1 MMLEWLD
8 IDFSVAKW
16 VGAHEITDL
25 GRFSFWSRTD
35 HELSLV
41 CPTELLPRDIEVHED
56 GWSCFRVVGQM
67 EFSMVGILAK
77 ISGCLA
83 KNEISIFAV
92 STFDT
97 DYIFIKKEKSLETQV
112 ALEAFGYRF
121 MEKNESECL

>member
-1 MMLEWLD
+1 MLLEWLN

-16 VGAHEITDL
+16 IGAHEITDL
-25 GRFSFWSRTD
+25 GCFSFWSRTD

-41 CPTELLPRDIEVHED
+41 CPTKRLPRDVEVHED

-77 ISGCLA
+77 ISECLA
-83 KNEISIFAV
+83 KNEISIFSV

-97 DYIFIKKEKSLETQV
+97 DYILIKKEKSLEAQV
-112 ALEAFGYRF
+112 ALEALGYSF
-121 MEKNESECL
+121 MERI

>member
-1 MMLEWLD
+1 MLLEWLN

-16 VGAHEITDL
+16 IGAHEITDL

-41 CPTELLPRDIEVHED
+41 CPTKLLPGDVEVYED

-77 ISGCLA
+77 ISECLA
-83 KNEISIFAV
+83 KNGISIFAV

-97 DYIFIKKEKSLETQV
+97 DYILIKKEKSVEVQV
-112 ALEAFGYRF
+112 ALEALGYSF
-121 MEKNESECL
+121 MERI

>member
-1 MMLEWLD
+1 MLLEWLN

-16 VGAHEITDL
+16 IGTHEITDL

-41 CPTELLPRDIEVHED
+41 CPTKRLPGDVEVHED

-77 ISGCLA
+77 ISECLA

-97 DYIFIKKEKSLETQV
+97 DYILIKKEKSLEAQV
-112 ALEAFGYRF
+112 ALEALGYIF
-121 MEKNESECL
+121 MERI